1 MDFIVRIF
9 VFVVITIITIVYTVG
24 AGIELWQDL

>member
-9 VFVVITIITIVYTVG
+9 VFVVITITTIVCTVG